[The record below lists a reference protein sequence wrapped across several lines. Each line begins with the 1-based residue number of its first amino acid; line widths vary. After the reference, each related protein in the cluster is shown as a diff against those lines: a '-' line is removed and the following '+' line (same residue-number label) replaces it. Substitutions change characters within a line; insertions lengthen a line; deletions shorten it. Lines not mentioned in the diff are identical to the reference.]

1 MSIHSL
7 IFNYQL
13 ADIKIC
19 DFREII
25 IGYEILNVIMGEGR
39 WK

>member
-13 ADIKIC
+13 ADIEFC

-25 IGYEILNVIMGEGR
+25 IGYEILNVIMEEGR
-39 WK
+39 